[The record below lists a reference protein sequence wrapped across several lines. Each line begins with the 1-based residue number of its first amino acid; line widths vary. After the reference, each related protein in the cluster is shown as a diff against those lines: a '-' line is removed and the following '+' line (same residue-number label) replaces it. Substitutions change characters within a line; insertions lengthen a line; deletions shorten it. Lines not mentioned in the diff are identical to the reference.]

1 MSVDQPEPVEPEG
14 PPAAGDSGAADPGTE
29 LSEGEAYPAHWEADV
44 VASDGGTVH
53 MRPITPEDAGRLVA
67 MHSRLSDRTIYF
79 RFFATYRKLSDRDVE
94 HFTNVDYRDR
104 VALVALLG
112 DDMIGM
118 AMYERINSDEAEV
131 AFVIEDA
138 HQGRGLG
145 SIMLEHLAA
154 GARERGVKRFVAE
167 VLAENRTMLRVF
179 LDAGY
184 APAREYGGGV
194 VHLVFPIEPT
204 ETSVE
209 VMRAREHRAE
219 ARSVQ
224 RLLRPSSVV
233 VVGASRVKGSV
244 GHTVLV
250 NILSGGFVG
259 PVFVVNPSADAVAG
273 VRSYSTVR
281 DLPQQVDLAVV
292 ATPPGAVLAVVRD
305 CAINGVRGLVVLSD
319 VPGEDTHDLV
329 ELARANGMRVVGPAA
344 LGVANT
350 DPRIRLNAT
359 LAPVLPGHGNVGFFA
374 QSDALGIALLA
385 SAAARGIGLSSFAS
399 VGKKADVSGND
410 LLQYFEDDPDTG
422 VALLYLERFANPRKF
437 VRLCRRVG
445 RRVPVVL
452 LHRGRSAVS
461 DAVFGQAGIVRVSSV
476 KEMFDAAAV
485 LSRQPLPVGRRVG
498 VVGNS
503 PALASLAREACYSAG
518 LAVTESVELALLS
531 SGEQNA
537 QAIRTV
543 AGLDSVDAVV
553 AVFIPPLEAST
564 DSVARALAACG
575 GGGKPV
581 VSCFLAFEGLRQDLG
596 DIPSYA
602 SPEEAVAALA
612 LAADYAGWRA
622 RPVGEVPELDVNTE
636 AARAL
641 VEAAL
646 EAGVELLDRTPT
658 LELLHCYGITVWEEV
673 PVASAE
679 EAVAAAEDLGW
690 PVALK
695 ATADHLRHRIDLGGV
710 RLELTQPGD
719 LRVSFHVMV
728 ARLGDDADLVVQ
740 AMAPPGVATVI
751 ASKEDAAFGPV
762 VSFGL
767 GGVATDLLG
776 DQAWRAVPLTDSD
789 ASELVREPRAA
800 PLLFGYRGAAPVDV
814 AGVEDVLLRVAR
826 LADDLPEVAELE
838 LNPVVVSEKG
848 LAVLGADVRVAPPAR
863 TDIGPRRMSAGGP
876 PL

>member
-1 MSVDQPEPVEPEG
+1 M
-14 PPAAGDSGAADPGTE
+14 
-29 LSEGEAYPAHWEADV
+29 
-44 VASDGGTVH
+44 ASDGGTVH

-233 VVGASRVKGSV
+233 VVGASRVKASV

-350 DPRIRLNAT
+350 DHRIRLNAT
-359 LAPVLPGHGNVGFFA
+359 LAPVLPDHGNVGFFA

-437 VRLCRRVG
+437 VRLSRRVG

-503 PALASLAREACYSAG
+503 PALASLAREACY
-518 LAVTESVELALLS
+518 
-531 SGEQNA
+531 
-537 QAIRTV
+537 
-543 AGLDSVDAVV
+543 
-553 AVFIPPLEAST
+553 
-564 DSVARALAACG
+564 
-575 GGGKPV
+575 
-581 VSCFLAFEGLRQDLG
+581 
-596 DIPSYA
+596 
-602 SPEEAVAALA
+602 
-612 LAADYAGWRA
+612 
-622 RPVGEVPELDVNTE
+622 
-636 AARAL
+636 
-641 VEAAL
+641 
-646 EAGVELLDRTPT
+646 
-658 LELLHCYGITVWEEV
+658 
-673 PVASAE
+673 
-679 EAVAAAEDLGW
+679 
-690 PVALK
+690 
-695 ATADHLRHRIDLGGV
+695 
-710 RLELTQPGD
+710 
-719 LRVSFHVMV
+719 
-728 ARLGDDADLVVQ
+728 
-740 AMAPPGVATVI
+740 
-751 ASKEDAAFGPV
+751 
-762 VSFGL
+762 
-767 GGVATDLLG
+767 
-776 DQAWRAVPLTDSD
+776 
-789 ASELVREPRAA
+789 
-800 PLLFGYRGAAPVDV
+800 
-814 AGVEDVLLRVAR
+814 
-826 LADDLPEVAELE
+826 
-838 LNPVVVSEKG
+838 
-848 LAVLGADVRVAPPAR
+848 
-863 TDIGPRRMSAGGP
+863 
-876 PL
+876 

>member
-1 MSVDQPEPVEPEG
+1 M
-14 PPAAGDSGAADPGTE
+14 
-29 LSEGEAYPAHWEADV
+29 
-44 VASDGGTVH
+44 
-53 MRPITPEDAGRLVA
+53 
-67 MHSRLSDRTIYF
+67 
-79 RFFATYRKLSDRDVE
+79 
-94 HFTNVDYRDR
+94 
-104 VALVALLG
+104 
-112 DDMIGM
+112 
-118 AMYERINSDEAEV
+118 
-131 AFVIEDA
+131 
-138 HQGRGLG
+138 
-145 SIMLEHLAA
+145 
-154 GARERGVKRFVAE
+154 
-167 VLAENRTMLRVF
+167 
-179 LDAGY
+179 
-184 APAREYGGGV
+184 
-194 VHLVFPIEPT
+194 
-204 ETSVE
+204 
-209 VMRAREHRAE
+209 
-219 ARSVQ
+219 
-224 RLLRPSSVV
+224 
-233 VVGASRVKGSV
+233 
-244 GHTVLV
+244 
-250 NILSGGFVG
+250 
-259 PVFVVNPSADAVAG
+259 
-273 VRSYSTVR
+273 
-281 DLPQQVDLAVV
+281 
-292 ATPPGAVLAVVRD
+292 
-305 CAINGVRGLVVLSD
+305 
-319 VPGEDTHDLV
+319 
-329 ELARANGMRVVGPAA
+329 
-344 LGVANT
+344 
-350 DPRIRLNAT
+350 
-359 LAPVLPGHGNVGFFA
+359 GN
-374 QSDALGIALLA
+374 
-385 SAAARGIGLSSFAS
+385 
-399 VGKKADVSGND
+399 KADVSGND

-531 SGEQNA
+531 TGEQNA

-553 AVFIPPLEAST
+553 AVFIPPLEVST

-658 LELLHCYGITVWEEV
+658 RELLHCYGITVWEEV

-679 EAVAAAEDLGW
+679 QAVAAAEDLGW

-710 RLELTQPGD
+710 RLELTQPED
-719 LRVSFHVMV
+719 LSVSYHVMV

-751 ASKEDAAFGPV
+751 ASTEDPAFGPL

-776 DQAWRAVPLTDSD
+776 DRAWRAVPLTDSD

>member
-1 MSVDQPEPVEPEG
+1 M
-14 PPAAGDSGAADPGTE
+14 
-29 LSEGEAYPAHWEADV
+29 
-44 VASDGGTVH
+44 ASDGGTVH

-154 GARERGVKRFVAE
+154 GARERGIKRFVAE

-751 ASKEDAAFGPV
+751 ASKEDAAFGPL

>member
-1 MSVDQPEPVEPEG
+1 M
-14 PPAAGDSGAADPGTE
+14 
-29 LSEGEAYPAHWEADV
+29 
-44 VASDGGTVH
+44 ASDGGTVH

-145 SIMLEHLAA
+145 SIMLELLAA
-154 GARERGVKRFVAE
+154 GARERGIKRFVAE

-751 ASKEDAAFGPV
+751 ASKEDAAFGPL